1 MQYRWSISFVSIMGL
16 SNKKIVFYLKNLNMG
31 GAQLLIVRLATKFV
45 EMGYE
50 AAVIGIFSDETIS
63 EDLKKANVRLVTI
76 DDWDNDKSARKV
88 IRKECADSYV
98 LTMNWQDYCRI
109 VHLKG
114 CTDSVLFYAVHK
126 NDVVN
131 KDKKKKIDLIDDV
144 KEQPIIEGGKKKK
157 KKGKEK
163 KKKENL
169 NNDTTNS
176 KSDGNVTEKEQ
187 LKNGN
192 KN

>member
-1 MQYRWSISFVSIMGL
+1 MPKQ
-16 SNKKIVFYLKNLNMG
+16 KIN
-31 GAQLLIVRLATKFV
+31 
-45 EMGYE
+45 
-50 AAVIGIFSDETIS
+50 
-63 EDLKKANVRLVTI
+63 
-76 DDWDNDKSARKV
+76 
-88 IRKECADSYV
+88 
-98 LTMNWQDYCRI
+98 
-109 VHLKG
+109 
-114 CTDSVLFYAVHK
+114 
-126 NDVVN
+126 
-131 KDKKKKIDLIDDV
+131 LIDDV

-176 KSDGNVTEKEQ
+176 KSDGNITEKEQ